1 MFIRQNDGDFSEDL
15 TNCDGSDVDIIAS
28 TNCLV
33 PIMILRD
40 STYQLPWGSSIT
52 AKVVAYNLYGY
63 SAESLEGNGAV
74 ILTYPDAPIN
84 VAETVEARTASTIT
98 FTWSEGAANGGAPVE
113 DYRVTYDQST
123 GTYVVLASAV
133 NALTFTATEL
143 TAGYTYKF
151 KIEARNSYGYSVYSE
166 VVSILCAT
174 SPSRPDVPTTTVD
187 GNEVIVEWEA
197 PADNGTPI
205 TAYQIFFRKSDD
217 TYQTELTSC
226 DGTNA
231 DVVAFTQCI
240 VPLSVLTAAPYDLSV
255 LGSSINVKITAIND
269 YGES

>member
-1 MFIRQNDGDFSEDL
+1 MLIKQNDGDFSEDL

-28 TNCLV
+28 TSCLV

-40 STYQLPWGSSIT
+40 STYQLTWGSSIT
-52 AKVVAYNLYGY
+52 AKVVAYNFYGY

-74 ILTYPDAPIN
+74 ILTYPDAPVN
-84 VAETVEARTASTIT
+84 VAETVEARSASTIT
-98 FTWSEGAANGGAPVE
+98 FTWSEGAANGGTPVE

-151 KIEARNSYGYSVYSE
+151 KVEARNSYGYSVYSE
-166 VVSILCAT
+166 VVTILCAT
-174 SPSRPDVPTTTVD
+174 HPSRPDVPTTTVD

-217 TYQTELTSC
+217 TY
-226 DGTNA
+226 
-231 DVVAFTQCI
+231 
-240 VPLSVLTAAPYDLSV
+240 
-255 LGSSINVKITAIND
+255 
-269 YGES
+269 